1 MTDTQLYIAVGPPT
15 IAVLASLTISLIQIS
30 AIREDIREMR
40 GDIKTI
46 NSMACD
52 LMRAIDKR

>member
-46 NSMACD
+46 NSMAYD